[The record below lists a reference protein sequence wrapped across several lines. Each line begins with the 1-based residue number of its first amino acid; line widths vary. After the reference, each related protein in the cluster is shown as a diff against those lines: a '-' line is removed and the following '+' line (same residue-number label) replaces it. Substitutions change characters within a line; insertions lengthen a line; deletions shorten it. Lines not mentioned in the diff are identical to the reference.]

1 MRLCACA
8 PRRSLMA
15 FGPWELVAQI
25 ATAHL
30 LFTVVLRPLER
41 APDAP
46 AARERPQW
54 ETALAVVDTCPAE

>member
-1 MRLCACA
+1 MRLRACA

-15 FGPWELVAQI
+15 LGSWELVAQI

-41 APDAP
+41 VPDAP
-46 AARERPQW
+46 VAREQPHW
-54 ETALAVVDTCPAE
+54 ETACCG